1 MMGLLTQKNQ
11 KPGRV
16 RVGLPPSMVAYQVE
30 DSRTKVW
37 VRMKYPIE
45 RTSRMSPTSAG
56 IEFRQIMALRMA
68 S

>member
-16 RVGLPPSMVAYQVE
+16 RVARPSWRMAYQVD
-30 DSRTKVW
+30 DSRVKVL
-37 VRMKYPIE
+37 VRIKYPIE
-45 RTSRMSPTSAG
+45 KTNRMSPTSAG
-56 IEFRQIMALRMA
+56 IEFRQLMALRMA